1 VDLPQETNEDLS
13 SLRTNSKQ
21 AGEYDGDH
29 NPNEHTII
37 RDDGGD
43 SKKAEEVQGMARNK
57 VKQSNSALE
66 TTPEHWPGLGPFF
79 EPAWEG
85 IIPCTPL
92 PNKS

>member
-1 VDLPQETNEDLS
+1 LKIPNGLFPQRTIIHKVDLPQETNEDLS

-66 TTPEHWPGLGPFF
+66 TTPEH
-79 EPAWEG
+79 
-85 IIPCTPL
+85 
-92 PNKS
+92 